1 MTYFPTRLT
10 PHNLTATLRS
20 VVLRALFPG
29 SFDPPTNGHL
39 NIVDRCVP
47 IFDEIVV
54 VVASNPQKKYTFSA
68 DERFEMV
75 SEMMKPYK
83 NVRVRHWSRL
93 IVECAE
99 EENAKVMVRGVR
111 ALDDFSYEFELSMIN
126 RGLNSRIETLLIPT
140 DPQYFVLRS
149 TAIKELA
156 RLEGDIS
163 TMVPSNVA
171 RRLKERFQ
179 RQG

>member
-1 MTYFPTRLT
+1 MLK
-10 PHNLTATLRS
+10 
-20 VVLRALFPG
+20 ALFPG

-39 NIVDRCVP
+39 NIVERCVR

-54 VVASNPQKKYTFSA
+54 VVASNPQKAYTFSA
-68 DERFEMV
+68 EDRFAMV
-75 SEMMKPYK
+75 SEMMEAYD
-83 NVRVRHWSRL
+83 NVRVRHWNRL

-99 EENAKVMVRGVR
+99 EEGAKVMVRGVR

-126 RGLNSRIETLLIPT
+126 RGLNSRVETLLIPT

-156 RLEGDIS
+156 RLDGDIS
-163 TMVPSNVA
+163 TMVPPNVA
-171 RRLKERFQ
+171 RRLRERFK
-179 RQG
+179 R

>member
-1 MTYFPTRLT
+1 M
-10 PHNLTATLRS
+10 
-20 VVLRALFPG
+20 LRALFPG

-39 NIVDRCVP
+39 NIVDRCVR

-54 VVASNPQKKYTFSA
+54 VVATNPQKSYSFSA
-68 DERFEMV
+68 EERYAMV
-75 SEMMKPYK
+75 AEMMEPYD
-83 NVRVRHWSRL
+83 NVRVRHWNRL

-99 EENAKVMVRGVR
+99 EEHAKVMVRGVR

-156 RLEGDIS
+156 RLDGDIS
-163 TMVPSNVA
+163 TMVPPNVA
-171 RRLKERFQ
+171 RRLRERFQ